1 MAEPEFWGIGIS
13 TIANLG
19 VAVGTGLLAY
29 YTYKSVKA
37 SEEQVVLARNSIE
50 KPRILEKIHNTLNG
64 IKNEMKIELRAI
76 QQTDMVWLIG
86 SEQNNIYLA
95 PLVFPISPKKE
106 FNLEFYS
113 LFTGPEALTTNQVIQ
128 SIKRIDENLRK
139 RHEIYRFI
147 DREFFRLENNIRT
160 TEFDTRAGELL
171 RDTNYHYKKSDGD
184 APDDTYDFF
193 CWDELLEERVGSIR
207 KSHLY
212 DIIVSLMISGIF
224 KPLKKDEFRLGCLGF
239 GFLVQELFPHVEKL
253 LQEKPVPESDK
264 IKQKIQS
271 YLANLTAIDECILA
285 DINSMKEAYR
295 KKYILT
301 DAELDPYQGM
311 L

>member
-1 MAEPEFWGIGIS
+1 MAEIEFWGIGIS

-19 VAVGTGLLAY
+19 VAIGTGLLAY

-37 SEEQVVLARNSIE
+37 SEEQVILARNSIE

-64 IKNEMKIELRAI
+64 IKNEMEIELRAI

-106 FNLEFYS
+106 FNLEFHS
-113 LFTGPEALTTNQVIQ
+113 LFTGPEALTTNQVFE
-128 SIKRIDENLRK
+128 SIKRIDENLKK
-139 RHEIYRFI
+139 RHDRYRLI
-147 DREFFRLENNIRT
+147 DQEFSRLESNIRT
-160 TEFDTRAGELL
+160 TEFDLRVKELL
-171 RDTNYHYKKSDGD
+171 KKTKFRKKNPYSPT
-184 APDDTYDFF
+184 PDDLYEFIY
-193 CWDELLEERVGSIR
+193 WDELTEIQVGSIQKR
-207 KSHLY
+207 RLY

-239 GFLVQELFPHVEKL
+239 GFLTQELFLHIEKS
-253 LQEKPVPESDK
+253 LQEKPVPESDT

-271 YLANLTAIDECILA
+271 HLTNLNEIDEKILA
-285 DINSMKEAYR
+285 DINTMKEAYR

-311 L
+311 W